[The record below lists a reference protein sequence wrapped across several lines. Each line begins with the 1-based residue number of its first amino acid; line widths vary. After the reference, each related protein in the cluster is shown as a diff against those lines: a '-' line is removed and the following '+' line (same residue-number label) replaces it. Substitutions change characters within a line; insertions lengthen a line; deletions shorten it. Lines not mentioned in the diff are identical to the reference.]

1 MADVSPMFRR
11 GSVPAAIDTRFLD
24 HLPSAVMLCDPVS
37 LVIRY
42 ANGHAVRLM
51 ESVQHMLP
59 VPPDEMVG
67 SALSLLHP
75 AFAEV
80 VQLLE
85 DTGEIARKLILT
97 GRGERL
103 EFHVQALR
111 DMNGRPGFLQVTWSV
126 TTALVAQEDEVAR
139 LRQVVEHL
147 PLNVMTCRLSDFT
160 IDYANAAARAAFDE
174 VKASL
179 PGAGETL
186 VGSPVSL
193 FCPSA
198 IVSHVDALPYAADI
212 AAGSSMLCV
221 KATALRGV
229 GGNYLAALL
238 TFERRDASLSAAP
251 PSTSVAFAPGQSL
264 YPDDVLASLRTSIGR
279 IRTVAETIERMSA
292 QGRPADAPATLPAAP
307 LEVRSSA
314 RIDGSAAVPP
324 NPSAAATDAVPGP
337 TPPAERG
344 EVRAAPALAYAS
356 RFGRRV
362 GRLLRRNGQG

>member
-24 HLPSAVMLCDPVS
+24 HLPSAVLLCDPVS

-51 ESVQHMLP
+51 ESVRHMLP
-59 VPPDEMVG
+59 LPPDEMVG

-85 DTGEIARKLILT
+85 DTGEVARKLILT

-147 PLNVMTCRLSDFT
+147 PLNVMTCRLSDLT

-198 IVSHVDALPYAADI
+198 IVSHVDALPYEANI
-212 AAGSSMLCV
+212 AAGPSMLRV
-221 KATALRGV
+221 KATALRGA

-238 TFERRDASLSAAP
+238 TFERRDAGLSAAP
-251 PSTSVAFAPGQSL
+251 PSTSLAFAPGQSL

-292 QGRPADAPATLPAAP
+292 PGRPADAPATLPAAP
-307 LEVRSSA
+307 LEVRSSV
-314 RIDGSAAVPP
+314 RIDDPVAVPP
-324 NPSAAATDAVPGP
+324 NPSAADAVSCP
-337 TPPAERG
+337 TPPAERD